1 LVDEM
6 DHLSILMV
14 VDDVSEDKEN
24 LGEGA
29 SIRAGAAAGGAAILL
44 LSCLSLVRRL

>member
-1 LVDEM
+1 
-6 DHLSILMV
+6 MV

-29 SIRAGAAAGGAAILL
+29 SIRAGEAVGGAAILL
-44 LSCLSLVRRL
+44 LSCLSLVRRCNLVKMVMVEV